1 MNALIGIDF
10 SLIGTK
16 LHAAYE
22 KREEGGYAILLAPAP
37 QEADNG
43 VSLGRVIDD
52 IKKLIQGTGSSAST
66 ENLEADMKKNLEG
79 MQSGGEALDLDK
91 IIIKLN
97 MAYLY
102 IVKGKTETDNVLEY
116 AFQLEIITEGFV
128 PEEVKEIVDVSNISL
143 SIWSTDRKKVIDQM
157 RLITI
162 GQYLGEKT
170 AIEAKS

>member
-1 MNALIGIDF
+1 MNILAGIDF
-10 SLIGTK
+10 SLIGTR

-22 KREEGGYAILLAPAP
+22 KREEGGYAILLAPAS

-43 VSLGRVIDD
+43 VSFVEMIAD
-52 IKKLIQGTGSSAST
+52 IRKLVQGTGSSAST
-66 ENLEADMKKNLEG
+66 EDIEKDMKASLES
-79 MQSGGEALDLDK
+79 MYSGEGTLNLDK
-91 IIIKLN
+91 ITIKLS

-116 AFQLEIITEGFV
+116 AFQLQIITEGFV
-128 PEEVKEIVDVSNISL
+128 PEEVKKIADVSNISL

-162 GQYLGEKT
+162 GQYLGEKP
-170 AIEAKS
+170 AIEVKS